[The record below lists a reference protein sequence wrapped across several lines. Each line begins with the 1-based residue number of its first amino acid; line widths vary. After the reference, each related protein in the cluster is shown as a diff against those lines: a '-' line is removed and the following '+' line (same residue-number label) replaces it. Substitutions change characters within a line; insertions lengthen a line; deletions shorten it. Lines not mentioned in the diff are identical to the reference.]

1 MEAIYYHYTAR
12 AETCTDKQ
20 THTFQSPLHTQLLRP
35 FKYTHISRHAAFC
48 ALECACASYLLLSA
62 ASRYAAPLPPSHAL
76 SLRYRCSY
84 RRVSS
89 VAKKNPSLSGFF
101 SQLAAPPA
109 LLATALLPSPLACAS
124 STVQQAV
131 KRADVRAQRAACQQL
146 KQLAGETQRE
156 RKHKQGINPL
166 NPDSQ
171 TAINPQEGWH
181 RGGQKNTDR
190 HPPIRTPQGQPSSSV
205 ITSPR
210 HSHPQILV

>member
-1 MEAIYYHYTAR
+1 M
-12 AETCTDKQ
+12 
-20 THTFQSPLHTQLLRP
+20 
-35 FKYTHISRHAAFC
+35 
-48 ALECACASYLLLSA
+48 CASYLLLNG

-89 VAKKNPSLSGFF
+89 VAKNPSLSGSF

-109 LLATALLPSPLACAS
+109 LLQHLLPSPLACAS

-131 KRADVRAQRAACQQL
+131 KRADVRAQRGACQQL

-156 RKHKQGINPL
+156 RKHKQGINLL

-171 TAINPQEGWH
+171 TAINLQEGWH
-181 RGGQKNTDR
+181 RGGQKNTDT
-190 HPPIRTPQGQPSSSV
+190 HPFPPPEDNRAA
-205 ITSPR
+205 
-210 HSHPQILV
+210 L